1 MQAKKVLLLV
11 VFSLFISSVFGQKTR
26 VYGKVID
33 SKTKDAIGFA
43 TVSFKGTKT
52 GAYTDFDGNYN
63 LESYYVSDSIVVS
76 FVGYSSKTFPVIKD
90 KSQEINVE
98 LVATETVLKEFVVEG
113 SKKDEN
119 PAETLMKKVIANKS
133 INNRAKLDAYEYEVY
148 NKVEFD
154 LNNLDEKF
162 MNRKVFEKF
171 DFVFSMIDS
180 TDEKPYLPIFIVE
193 SLSDY
198 YYNQKPERNKE
209 IIKATKVS
217 GPENQSI
224 SQYLGDMYQNANIYE
239 NTVYIFGRQFISPL
253 NNTMLLHYKVYLTD
267 SAFIDNN
274 WCYKIQ
280 FTPRKKSDLAF
291 EGEMWI
297 NDTTYAVKV
306 FDAEI
311 SGDANINYINKY
323 RLKQTFEQ
331 VENEVWMMVL
341 DQTVADINPLANEKQ
356 KGFYGRKTTS
366 YRDFVINKPRDEEFF
381 KTNTLLVEDSAREK
395 SEEFWNEKRHVKLTE
410 KEKKIYQMIDTVK
423 DLPVI
428 KTYIDIIQTL
438 ATGYKVLGPIEVG
451 PYSSIYSFN
460 PIEGHRVSLGV
471 QTSNDFSKR
480 ILLRANGG
488 YGFGDNLW
496 KYRFETMFFVTKE
509 KSPRRMMEIKYM
521 NDNTQIDRDFFEPYS
536 QNLISSFFRRNPYNK
551 LVNVEGA
558 RVKYYH
564 EWKEGL
570 SNTIGFQ
577 SYNLEALG
585 SVISFQKTANNI
597 VSSVPSIN
605 NTELIF
611 DMRYARNEK
620 FVSGEFNR
628 ISLGSTSPIF
638 ELSARFGIKN
648 NIYGNYDYQKVK
660 LNITD
665 KLYWG
670 YLGMTKY
677 TFEAGKLWGTVPYPL
692 LFIHQGNETWGYT
705 NDYNAMNIGEFMS
718 DQYVSLS
725 LDHYF
730 GGLFLNRIPLI
741 RKLKWRELVTGQIIY
756 GQLDSRHLAELDLPT
771 FGSSLASKPYAEVSA
786 GLENIFKILRVE
798 AIWRLTYL
806 DNNVQQAN
814 VLRFGVR
821 AKLQF
826 EF

>member
-1 MQAKKVLLLV
+1 MEFKKVLFSILFTFLL
-11 VFSLFISSVFGQKTR
+11 FSLFGQKTK
-26 VYGKVID
+26 VYGKIID
-33 SKTKDAIGFA
+33 SKTKEPIAFA

-52 GAYTDFDGNYN
+52 GAYSDFDGNYT
-63 LESYYVSDSIVVS
+63 LESYYSSDSIVVS
-76 FVGYSSKTFPVIKD
+76 FVGYTPKVISIKRD
-90 KSQEINVE
+90 VEQEINI
-98 LVATETVLKEFVVEG
+98 ALKAADAILEVFEVEG

-119 PAETLMKKVIANKS
+119 PAETIMKRVIANKN

-148 NKVEFD
+148 NKIEFD

-162 MNRKVFEKF
+162 MNRKVFQKF

-193 SLSDY
+193 SISDY
-198 YYNQKPERNKE
+198 YYNQKPERKKE
-209 IIKATKVS
+209 VIKATKVS

-224 SQYLGDMYQNANIYE
+224 SQYLGDMYQNANIYD
-239 NTVYIFGRQFISPL
+239 NTVFIFGRQFISPL

-267 SAFIDNN
+267 SAYIDNN
-274 WCYKIQ
+274 WCYKIE

-311 SGDANINYINKY
+311 AGDANINYINKY

-331 VENEVWMMVL
+331 VEDEVWMMVL
-341 DQTVADINPLANEKQ
+341 DQTIADINPLANEKQ

-366 YRDFVINKPRDEEFF
+366 YKDFVINKPRDEEFF
-381 KTNTLLVEDSAREK
+381 KNDLVVADSAREK
-395 SEEFWNEKRHVKLTE
+395 SAEFWDERRHIKLSE
-410 KEKKIYQMIDTVK
+410 KETKIYQMIDTVK

-428 KTYIDIIQTL
+428 KTYIDVIQTL
-438 ATGYKVLGPIEVG
+438 ATGYKILGPIEVG

-471 QTSNDFSKR
+471 QTSNAFSKR
-480 ILLRANGG
+480 IMFNVNGG
-488 YGFGDNLW
+488 YSFTDNLW
-496 KYRFETMFFVTKE
+496 KYRFETKFFVNKE
-509 KSPRRMMEIKYM
+509 KTPRRMMELKYM
-521 NDNTQIDRDFFEPYS
+521 NDNTQFDRDFFEPYN

-558 RVKYYH
+558 RIKYFH
-564 EWKEGL
+564 EWKEGF
-570 SNTIGFQ
+570 SNTIGIQ
-577 SYNLEALG
+577 SYNLESLG
-585 SVISFQKTANNI
+585 NILSFQKSGNNI
-597 VSSVPSIN
+597 TSSIASLD

-611 DMRYARNEK
+611 GMRYAKNEK

-628 ISLGSTSPIF
+628 ISLGSTSPIW
-638 ELSARFGIKN
+638 ELNANIGISN
-648 NIYGNYDYQKVK
+648 SIYGNYNYQKVK
-660 LNITD
+660 LNVTD

-670 YLGMTKY
+670 YIGMTKY
-677 TFEAGKLWGTVPYPL
+677 SLEAGKLWGTVPYPI
-692 LFIHQGNETWGYT
+692 LFVHQGNETWGYT

-725 LDHYF
+725 IDHYF
-730 GGLFLNRIPLI
+730 GGLFLNRIPLL
-741 RKLKWRELVTGQIIY
+741 RKLKWRELVTGKLIY
-756 GQLDSRHLAELDLPT
+756 GQLDSRHFAELDLPS
-771 FGSSLASKPYAEVSA
+771 FSSTLNSKPYAEVSA
-786 GLENIFKILRVE
+786 GVENIFKILRVE
-798 AIWRLTYL
+798 GIWRLTYL

-814 VLRFGVR
+814 VLQFGVR